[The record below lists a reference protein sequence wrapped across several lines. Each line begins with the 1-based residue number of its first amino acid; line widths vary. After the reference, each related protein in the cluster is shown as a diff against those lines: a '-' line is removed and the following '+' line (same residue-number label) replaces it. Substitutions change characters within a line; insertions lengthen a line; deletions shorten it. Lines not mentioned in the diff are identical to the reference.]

1 MLLDNSGPR
10 RVRLPIPGLTHILS
24 QPQSLSQSLPQ
35 PQSLSSP
42 SLTASSL
49 GTKRRWPIPRSP
61 ITLQTESVSPA
72 FSSAEPPSSAPQ
84 LPIRSAAGSWV
95 GIAVIGGDGWV
106 EGERE
111 GEKDGE
117 ARGSSSGARVARV
130 QGVQRAVP
138 AMSKLSPRQY
148 RSIRPRL
155 QVRVQ
160 QRFSS

>member
-61 ITLQTESVSPA
+61 ITLHTESVSPA

-84 LPIRSAAGSWV
+84 LPFRTAG
-95 GIAVIGGDGWV
+95 VITEGDGGV
-106 EGERE
+106 VGEMEGEEGGERE
-111 GEKDGE
+111 GEG
-117 ARGSSSGARVARV
+117 GSRSGARVARV
-130 QGVQRAVP
+130 QGDSSVQSESVDVAGTSSYQGQSTRA
-138 AMSKLSPRQY
+138 KT
-148 RSIRPRL
+148 
-155 QVRVQ
+155 
-160 QRFSS
+160 